1 MSFIAKIFLE
11 ENYGVNDYGILAV
24 VRSALSVIL
33 PKQNGKPFGQEE
45 IVNQT
50 IRGIIKLRPSFP
62 KYTVTYNPDVILK
75 YMNRLPENEQ
85 LNLEMLTKKLPTLLC
100 LLSRKRSQSIQKV
113 RLDYASFQKD
123 KCNFYI
129 PTVLKKIK
137 NRKTSGT
144 TYIYKISRKHKNLY
158 HSLH

>member
-62 KYTVTYNPDVILK
+62 TYTVTYNPDVILK

-137 NRKTSGT
+137 NRKTSGP